1 MLRGIKAL
9 WSESSIWKLCWCIR
23 PIRHVQDHM
32 PLLQG
37 VRSHDCILSQAA
49 ECKLSSTVSHSSSCC
64 SSKDAY
70 WIGDLPIP
78 LLHRAFATLLLRSL
92 PHPTHIVLPH
102 NSGNRLHFFLL
113 FGPPWSMTT
122 YPIFELPQVIVID
135 PNAYI
140 NIFIISKFELVVHLN

>member
-1 MLRGIKAL
+1 
-9 WSESSIWKLCWCIR
+9 
-23 PIRHVQDHM
+23 M
-32 PLLQG
+32 PLSQG
-37 VRSHDCILSQAA
+37 VRSHDCILSQVA

-102 NSGNRLHFFLL
+102 DSGNRLHFFLL

-122 YPIFELPQVIVID
+122 LIVNLLSRILSYFWTPTSD
-135 PNAYI
+135 SYR
-140 NIFIISKFELVVHLN
+140 SKCLHKHFYNFKIWTCSPP